1 MSSSNTT
8 RTPVTME
15 IENAEILND
24 IQGLQAIEK
33 DLFSKLEAGIANGSL
48 SHEDKIAIIS
58 QIDKVS
64 QMRINS
70 YQSLND
76 MNQFYQGNVNSSH
89 NTLSEQVLAVGIV
102 EDELKETK
110 KRLEVVKNEKDNK
123 QRLVEV
129 NMYYGE
135 RYEDYKN
142 YMKSIVFI
150 CIPII
155 ILSLLHRFHILPDFI
170 YYSLLIFIIVV
181 SIVYLFIRTIYLS
194 RHNKMDYQEYDWNFN
209 LKNAPPIN
217 TGAPSATVPWTS
229 SASTTTCVG
238 QECCSTGE
246 TYDASMNQ
254 CTSGYGS
261 SFLTGSSYM
270 GKGPEN
276 GIFGSL
282 TNGLSSMASDASQS
296 AYQNQQN
303 FMATATSFS

>member
-1 MSSSNTT
+1 MPTPNIT
-8 RTPVTME
+8 RSPVTME
-15 IENAEILND
+15 IENAELLND
-24 IQGLQAIEK
+24 IQGLQAIEQ
-33 DLFSKLEAGIANGSL
+33 DLFSKLEAGVADGTL
-48 SHEDKIAIIS
+48 SHEDKTALIA

-89 NTLSEQVLAVGIV
+89 NTLSDQVLAVGIV
-102 EDELKETK
+102 EDELKRAK
-110 KRLEVVKNEKDNK
+110 QNLQSIKDEKDNK

-155 ILSLLHRFHILPDFI
+155 ILSLLSKFHILPDFI
-170 YYSLLIFIIVV
+170 YYTLLVLIVVV
-181 SIVYLFIRTIYLS
+181 SIIYLFIRTLYLS
-194 RHNKMDYQEYDWNFN
+194 RHNNMDYQEYDWNFN
-209 LKNAPPIN
+209 LKNAPAVN
-217 TGAPSATVPWTS
+217 TGTPSATAPWTS
-229 SASTTTCVG
+229 SASTATCVG
-238 QECCSTGE
+238 QQCCSTGE

-270 GKGPEN
+270 SQGPEG
-276 GIFGSL
+276 GIIGSL
-282 TNGLSSMASDASQS
+282 SNGLSDMATSASQS